1 MKISQATIDD
11 AIQEAITDGS
21 FMAVRLE
28 KENPEIVF
36 TVGLVAFLRVIER
49 QAGDARVL
57 DVKSAL
63 TIYARQRARPS

>member
-1 MKISQATIDD
+1 MKISQVTIDD